1 MLLTT
6 SSSDGARFHVGGISM
21 SAVPAIVKGMA
32 VVVAATLLSSP
43 LCFAGP
49 GQDGAGLFVL
59 PAPRASMSAALS
71 GAPGGSGWFPPRA
84 ARALARTVK
93 RVIRSGISPMFLGVH
108 GIGVTVS
115 GEM

>member
-1 MLLTT
+1 
-6 SSSDGARFHVGGISM
+6 M
-21 SAVPAIVKGMA
+21 SAVSAIVKGVA

-49 GQDGAGLFVL
+49 GQDGAGLFAL
-59 PAPRASMSAALS
+59 PAPRVSMNAVLS
-71 GAPGGSGWFPPRA
+71 GAPGGSGWFPSRA
-84 ARALARTVK
+84 ARSLSRTVA
-93 RVIRSGISPMFLGVH
+93 RVMRSGISPMFLGVH

>member
-6 SSSDGARFHVGGISM
+6 PASDGARFHVGGIAM
-21 SAVPAIVKGMA
+21 SAVPAIVKGLA

-49 GQDGAGLFVL
+49 GQDGAGLFAL
-59 PAPRASMSAALS
+59 PAPRASMRAALS
-71 GAPGGSGWFPPRA
+71 GAPGGPGWFPARA
-84 ARALARTVK
+84 ARALSRTVE
-93 RVIRSGISPMFLGVH
+93 RVMRSRISPMFLGVH

>member
-6 SSSDGARFHVGGISM
+6 SASDGARFHVGVAM

-49 GQDGAGLFVL
+49 GQEGAGLFVL
-59 PAPRASMSAALS
+59 PAPRASMRAALS
-71 GAPGGSGWFPPRA
+71 GAPGGSSWFPARA
-84 ARALARTVK
+84 ARALSRTVK
-93 RVIRSGISPMFLGVH
+93 RVMRSGISPMFLGVH
-108 GIGVTVS
+108 GFGVTVS